1 MAVNRGAVACLSTI
15 SFMSFVVWVATLSVY
30 SVTPKS
36 PNNSSSNNSSG
47 VWENRLCS
55 VQNVTLQERDL
66 YYSQYSQVSWCFEVA
81 SQTESESAASACETL
96 VPWTTATNVCRLT
109 YDALSMSSTNTNT
122 NTTHVVN
129 CTFNGETPRSSPP
142 PQPKPL
148 PQPPIAILV
157 VMIISLLAWVIP
169 AFILL
174 AYATR
179 WCLFG
184 QHGHVRRD
192 AVYREHTDSL
202 KRPFTVQHVQDVR
215 FVRQTNGG

>member
-30 SVTPKS
+30 SVTPKLPS
-36 PNNSSSNNSSG
+36 NSSSSNNSSG

-66 YYSQYSQVSWCFEVA
+66 YHSQYFQVSWCFEVA
-81 SQTESESAASACETL
+81 SQTESESESAASACETL
-96 VPWTTATNVCRLT
+96 VPWTTATNVCRIT
-109 YDALSMSSTNTNT
+109 YDALSMSSTNM

-142 PQPKPL
+142 LLPKPL

-202 KRPFTVQHVQDVR
+202 KRPFTVQHVQNVH
-215 FVRQTNGG
+215 FVEERH